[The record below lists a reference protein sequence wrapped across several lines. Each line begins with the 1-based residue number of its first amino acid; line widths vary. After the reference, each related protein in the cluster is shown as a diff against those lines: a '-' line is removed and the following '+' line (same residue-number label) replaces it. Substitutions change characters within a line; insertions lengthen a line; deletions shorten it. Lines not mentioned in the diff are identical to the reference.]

1 MHLSYFDLTVPVFK
15 KNLLI
20 AQMLL
25 QKGLDHALETGMS
38 ETDFLEQRLAPD
50 MFPLIRQVQI
60 VTDNAKGAT
69 SRLTGI
75 EAPVITDTE
84 TSVAELISRID
95 TVIAYLDT
103 FTHEQFTNAAE
114 QKIMLPYVPDQYQTG
129 ADYFKDFVQPNF
141 FFHMTMIYALV
152 RAQGTSVGKM
162 DFIGNLNLHPVS

>member
-1 MHLSYFDLTVPVFK
+1 MHLSYFDLTVPIFK

-20 AQMLL
+20 AQTLL

-60 VTDNAKGAT
+60 ITDNAKGVT

-75 EAPVITDTE
+75 EAPVIPDTE

-114 QKIMLPYVPDQYQTG
+114 QKIMLPYIPDQYQTG

-152 RAQGTSVGKM
+152 RAQGASVGKM
-162 DFIGNLNLHPVS
+162 DFIGSLNLHPVS